1 MQVKLKKKINF
12 KTLNEDPVVLVLKNF
27 ISNESCDLIFKDV
40 QNKLFK
46 RAEVIDEKNNI
57 KISKGRDNQ
66 TYIIPRPS
74 FESVEQVMKKIKETF
89 SLETDDLTKV
99 QIQKYS
105 KNQKY
110 KSHFDAFS
118 KKYLQQE
125 SGSQRKLSFILY
137 LNEVLEGGETFFPFM
152 DLKVQPLKGSLLVFQ
167 NCFGDTDYVHPKSL
181 HESKPVLNG
190 EKYILNFWASKLFS
204 KGCF

>member
-12 KTLNEDPVVLVLKNF
+12 KTLNEDPIVLVLKNF

-66 TYIIPRPS
+66 TYIIPRLS
-74 FESVEQVMKKIKETF
+74 LESVEQAMKKIKETF

-110 KSHFDAFS
+110 KSHLDAFS
-118 KKYLQQE
+118 KKYLQQQP
-125 SGSQRKLSFILY
+125 GFQRKLSFILY
-137 LNEVLEGGETFFPFM
+137 LNEVLEGGETFFPYM
-152 DLKVQPLKGSLLVFQ
+152 DLKVQPIKGSLLVFQ

-190 EKYILNFWASKLFS
+190 EKYILNFWASKLF
-204 KGCF
+204 

>member
-1 MQVKLKKKINF
+1 MQDNLKKNINS
-12 KTLNEDPVVLVLKNF
+12 KTLNEDPLVLFFKNF
-27 ISNESCDLIFKDV
+27 ISNESCDLILKDS

-66 TYIIPRPS
+66 TYIIPRLS
-74 FESVEQVMKKIKETF
+74 VESVEQVLKKIKETF
-89 SLETDDLTKV
+89 SLETNDLTKV

-110 KSHFDAFS
+110 KSHVDAFS
-118 KKYLQQE
+118 KKNLQQE
-125 SGSQRKLSFILY
+125 LRSQRKLSFILY
-137 LNEVLEGGETFFPFM
+137 LNEVLEGGETFFPYM
-152 DLKVQPLKGSLLVFQ
+152 DLKVQPIKGSLLVFQ

-190 EKYILNFWASKLFS
+190 EKYILNFWASKLFPN
-204 KGCF
+204 GCF

>member
-12 KTLNEDPVVLVLKNF
+12 KTLNEDPVVMVLKNF

-118 KKYLQQE
+118 KKYLQLE

-167 NCFGDTDYVHPKSL
+167 NCFGDTDYLHPKSL
-181 HESKPVLNG
+181 HESKPVLKG
-190 EKYILNFWASKLFS
+190 EKYILNFWASKLFP